1 MEQPELQDSAPV
13 ADTSA
18 PASEPTD
25 QDIDGRVIE
34 ALAADEPE
42 PSEEDDIEDE
52 LDGVKLKGK
61 KADIERHRNERLM
74 QAAFTQKTQQLS
86 QERRQVQE
94 QSRIAHQFV
103 EEIAG
108 VRAIDA
114 EIAKYS
120 ALDWDRLYEADPAQG
135 AKLERQMRTLQD
147 QRSQAADGVSK
158 KVQAQA
164 LQEQTEKSRRL
175 QEGNAVLERE
185 IKGWGPEK
193 NASVSRFAVEYGFP
207 QDAVSNI
214 DNPLVVKLLHD
225 AYTLAQLR
233 KNAGATKPKPEAQL
247 APVTRIN
254 ATKAVA
260 QRDPDKMNTGD
271 WLKWREAQVRR
282 K

>member
-1 MEQPELQDSAPV
+1 MSGMSGAALI
-13 ADTSA
+13 T
-18 PASEPTD
+18 
-25 QDIDGRVIE
+25 E
-34 ALAADEPE
+34 AE
-42 PSEEDDIEDE
+42 
-52 LDGVKLKGK
+52 
-61 KADIERHRNERLM
+61 
-74 QAAFTQKTQQLS
+74 F
-86 QERRQVQE
+86 
-94 QSRIAHQFV
+94 
-103 EEIAG
+103 
-108 VRAIDA
+108 
-114 EIAKYS
+114 
-120 ALDWDRLYEADPAQG
+120 W
-135 AKLERQMRTLQD
+135 
-147 QRSQAADGVSK
+147 
-158 KVQAQA
+158 QAQA

-175 QEGNAVLERE
+175 HEGNAVLERE

-233 KNAGATKPKPEAQL
+233 KNAGAVTKPKPEAQL

-260 QRDPDKMNTGD
+260 QRDPDKMSTGD